1 MKKALCLLLS
11 ICILTVMCTSVV
23 SAEESLVQGGS
34 VQKLNL
40 VERGTRVEENGTIAV
55 DYDIVEVPSNSNANA
70 EQNISYPVIR
80 GRATL
85 DMFTINTWTKEFHV
99 TVTIFGSTISK
110 CFAVLDA
117 GDDINYSLAA
127 HPAGISNRAYL
138 NCQVEYPYAGTYT
151 ARLIDVTVY
160 PVSGEIIYDLSG
172 NSEVTFSIW
181 EGYAD

>member
-85 DMFTINTWTKEFHV
+85 DMFTINT
-99 TVTIFGSTISK
+99 
-110 CFAVLDA
+110 
-117 GDDINYSLAA
+117 
-127 HPAGISNRAYL
+127 
-138 NCQVEYPYAGTYT
+138 
-151 ARLIDVTVY
+151 
-160 PVSGEIIYDLSG
+160 
-172 NSEVTFSIW
+172 
-181 EGYAD
+181 